1 MTQKA
6 PPTPLAE
13 VDTLPVHAAALL
25 RDRKRLDEAKAHL
38 ASVPP
43 ARRSA
48 VAKRALALHLQRRA
62 GKGPSTYL
70 AHIFQTPKASSTQ
83 SPDEIA

>member
-1 MTQKA
+1 MTET
-6 PPTPLAE
+6 PPTPLVE
-13 VDTLPVHAAALL
+13 VDTLPVHAAALR

-70 AHIFQTPKASSTQ
+70 AHIFGTPKASSTKGA
-83 SPDEIA
+83 DES

>member
-1 MTQKA
+1 MTQMA

-13 VDTLPVHAAALL
+13 GDTLPVHAAALL
-25 RDRKRLDEAKAHL
+25 RDRMRLDEAKAHL

-70 AHIFQTPKASSTQ
+70 SHIFGTPKALSTKG
-83 SPDEIA
+83 PDEIA